1 MAEGSVFNRGSAAQV
16 MAIINRIGDF
26 QDEMTAWRQDLHAHP
41 ELGFEERRTA
51 AFVATKLH
59 EFGLDEVHTGMAK
72 TGVVGV
78 LKAGTGQ
85 GSIGLRADM
94 DALPIQEA
102 TGRSYASTVP
112 GKMHA
117 CGHDGHTTM
126 LLGAARY
133 LAETRNFDGTV
144 YFIFQPAEEM
154 QGGGRVMVEEGLF
167 ERCPTPRVFGL
178 HNWPRMPLGT
188 FGMRAGPM
196 MAAADRVAVRL
207 TGQGGHGAMPHL
219 CRDPM
224 VAGAQI
230 VMALQTVVARNL
242 DPLAQ
247 GVISI
252 TQFHGG
258 DADNVIPQEVT
269 LRGTIRSFT
278 PEVRDLLERRVGEI
292 ARGVAEAHQVHAT
305 LTYTRGYPPTV
316 NSEAE
321 TELAAAAAADVVGE
335 DRVDRAA
342 PPVMGAEDFAYML
355 ERKPGAYIFM
365 GGGEDDAAPML
376 HSPDY
381 DFNDEAL
388 PYGASYWARL
398 VERLLPGSTRA

>member
-1 MAEGSVFNRGSAAQV
+1 

-26 QDEMTAWRQDLHAHP
+26 QDDMTAWRRDLHAHP
-41 ELGFEERRTA
+41 ELGFQERRTS
-51 AFVATKLH
+51 AFVAAKLQ
-59 EFGLDEVHTGMAK
+59 EFGVDEVHAGMAK
-72 TGVVGV
+72 TGVVGG
-78 LKAGTGQ
+78 LKAGAGQ
-85 GSIGLRADM
+85 GSIALRADM

-102 TGRSYASTVP
+102 TGRPYASTVP

-144 YFIFQPAEEM
+144 YFIFQPAEELD
-154 QGGGRVMVEEGLF
+154 GGGRVMVEEGLF
-167 ERCPTPRVFGL
+167 ERFPAPRVFGL
-178 HNWPRMPLGT
+178 HNWPRAPLGT
-188 FGMRAGPM
+188 FGMRPGPI
-196 MAAADRVAVRL
+196 MAAADRVQIRL
-207 TGQGGHGAMPHL
+207 AGQGGHGAMPHL
-219 CRDPM
+219 CRDPV

-242 DPLAQ
+242 DPVAH

-278 PEVRDLLERRVGEI
+278 PEVRDLLERRVGEV
-292 ARGVAEAHQVHAT
+292 ARSVAEAHQVSAT
-305 LTYTRGYPPTV
+305 VTYTRGYPPTV
-316 NSEAE
+316 NAEAE

-335 DRVDRAA
+335 DRVDRAVA
-342 PPVMGAEDFAYML
+342 PVMGAEDFAYML

-365 GGGEDDAAPML
+365 GGGDHDAAPML

>member
-1 MAEGSVFNRGSAAQV
+1 

-26 QDEMTAWRQDLHAHP
+26 QGEMTAWRRDLHAHP
-41 ELGFEERRTA
+41 ELGFEEVRTS
-51 AFVATKLH
+51 AFVADKLRS
-59 EFGLDEVHTGMAK
+59 FGLDEVHTGLAK

-78 LKAGTGQ
+78 LRAGTGRD
-85 GSIGLRADM
+85 SIGLRADM
-94 DALPIQEA
+94 DALPIQEPA
-102 TGRSYASTVP
+102 ERPYSSTKP

-126 LLGAARY
+126 LLGAAKY

-144 YFIFQPAEEM
+144 YLIFQPAEEM

-167 ERCPTPRVFGL
+167 ERYPTARVFGL

-188 FGMRAGPM
+188 FGMRAGPI
-196 MAAADRVAVRL
+196 MAATDRLEIRL

-219 CRDPM
+219 CRDPV

-230 VMALQTVVARNL
+230 VMALQTVISRNV
-242 DPLAQ
+242 DPVAQ

-258 DADNVIPQEVT
+258 DADNVIPQEVM
-269 LRGTIRSFT
+269 LRGTIRSFA
-278 PEVRDLLERRVGEI
+278 PSVRELLERRVRVI
-292 ARGVAEAHQVHAT
+292 ARAVAEAHEVSAAVS
-305 LTYTRGYPPTV
+305 YAPGYPATI
-316 NSEAE
+316 NTEAE
-321 TELAAAAAADVVGE
+321 TQLAAAAAADVVGE
-335 DRVDRAA
+335 DRVDRAVA
-342 PPVMGAEDFAYML
+342 PVMGAEDFAYML
-355 ERKPGAYIFM
+355 ERRPGAYIFM
-365 GGGEDDAAPML
+365 GGGGGAAAPML
-376 HSPDY
+376 HSPAY

-398 VERLLPGSTRA
+398 VEQVLPAG

>member
-1 MAEGSVFNRGSAAQV
+1 
-16 MAIINRIGDF
+16 MAIVNRIGDF
-26 QDEMTAWRQDLHAHP
+26 QDEMTAWRRDLHAHP
-41 ELGFEERRTA
+41 ELGFNERRTS
-51 AFVATKLH
+51 AFVAAKLH
-59 EFGLDEVHTGMAK
+59 EFGFDEVHTGMAK

-78 LKAGTGQ
+78 LKAGGGQ
-85 GSIGLRADM
+85 GSIALRADM
-94 DALPIQEA
+94 DALPIQET
-102 TGRSYASTVP
+102 TGRAYASTVP

-144 YFIFQPAEEM
+144 YFIFQPAEE
-154 QGGGRVMVEEGLF
+154 QDGGGRVMVEEGLF
-167 ERCPTPRVFGL
+167 ERFPAPRVFGL
-178 HNWPRMPLGT
+178 HNWPRAPLGT
-188 FGMRAGPM
+188 FGMRPGPI
-196 MAAADRVAVRL
+196 MAAADRVQIRL

-242 DPLAQ
+242 DPVAQ

-258 DADNVIPQEVT
+258 EADNVIPQEAT
-269 LRGTIRSFT
+269 LRGTIRSFA
-278 PEVRDLLERRVGEI
+278 PDVRDLLERRVGEI
-292 ARGVAEAHQVHAT
+292 ARNVAEAHQVSAAI
-305 LTYTRGYPPTV
+305 TYTHGYPPTV

-335 DRVDRAA
+335 DRVDRAVA
-342 PPVMGAEDFAYML
+342 PVMGAEDFAYML
-355 ERKPGAYIFM
+355 EQKPGAYIFM
-365 GGGEDDAAPML
+365 GVGDDDAAPML

-398 VERLLPGSTRA
+398 VEQQLPSR

>member
-1 MAEGSVFNRGSAAQV
+1 MPTIERIEGFADELT
-16 MAIINRIGDF
+16 AIRRDF
-26 QDEMTAWRQDLHAHP
+26 HAHP
-41 ELGFEERRTA
+41 EIGFEEVRTSGI
-51 AFVATKLH
+51 VAEKLASW
-59 EFGLDEVHTGMAK
+59 GIEVHRGLGG

-78 LKAGTGQ
+78 LKGKGN
-85 GSIGLRADM
+85 GGKRIGLRADM
-94 DALPIQEA
+94 DALPIHEPA
-102 TGRSYASTVP
+102 DRPYASKLP

-126 LLGAARY
+126 LLGAAKY

-144 YFIFQPAEEM
+144 YLIFQPAEEM

-167 ERCPTPRVFGL
+167 ELCPTPRVFGL

-188 FGMRAGPM
+188 FGVRAGPI
-196 MAAADRVAVRL
+196 MAATDRLEIRL

-219 CRDPM
+219 CRDPI

-230 VMALQTVVARNL
+230 VMALQTVVSRNL

-269 LRGTIRSFT
+269 LRGTIRSFA
-278 PEVRDLLERRVGEI
+278 PGVRELLERRVRDI
-292 ARGVAEAHQVHAT
+292 TRAVAEAHEASAAVS
-305 LTYTRGYPPTV
+305 YTPGYPATI
-316 NSEAE
+316 NTEAE
-321 TELAAAAAADVVGE
+321 MQLAAAAAADVVGE
-335 DRVDRAA
+335 DRVDRAVA
-342 PPVMGAEDFAYML
+342 PVMGAEDFAYML

-365 GGGEDDAAPML
+365 GGGGGDAAPML

-398 VERLLPGSTRA
+398 VEQVLPAA

>member
-1 MAEGSVFNRGSAAQV
+1 MV
-16 MAIINRIGDF
+16 IINRIGDF
-26 QDEMTAWRQDLHAHP
+26 QDDMTAWRRDLHAHP
-41 ELGFEERRTA
+41 ELGFEERRTS
-51 AFVATKLH
+51 AFVAAKLQ
-59 EFGLDEVHTGMAK
+59 EFGFDEVHTGMAK

-78 LKAGTGQ
+78 LKAGAGQ

-94 DALPIQEA
+94 DALPIQET
-102 TGRSYASTVP
+102 TGRPYASTVP

-144 YFIFQPAEEM
+144 YFIFQPAEE
-154 QGGGRVMVEEGLF
+154 QDGGGRVMLEEGLF
-167 ERCPTPRVFGL
+167 ERFPAPCVFGL
-178 HNWPRMPLGT
+178 HNWPRAPLGT
-188 FGMRAGPM
+188 FGMRAGPI
-196 MAAADRVAVRL
+196 MAAADRVRIRL
-207 TGQGGHGAMPHL
+207 TGEGGHGAMPHL
-219 CRDPM
+219 SRDPM

-230 VMALQTVVARNL
+230 VMALQTVVSRNL
-242 DPLAQ
+242 DPVAQ

-269 LRGTIRSFT
+269 LRGTIRSFA
-278 PEVRDLLERRVGEI
+278 PEVRDLLERRIREI
-292 ARGVAEAHQVHAT
+292 AQGVAEAHQVSAAV
-305 LTYTRGYPPTV
+305 TYTRGYPPTV

-321 TELAAAAAADVVGE
+321 MELAAAAAAGVVGD
-335 DRVDRAA
+335 DRVDRAVA
-342 PPVMGAEDFAYML
+342 PVMGAEDFAYML

-365 GGGEDDAAPML
+365 GLGEDDAAPML

-398 VERLLPGSTRA
+398 VEQLLPGSRTA

>member
-1 MAEGSVFNRGSAAQV
+1 

-26 QDEMTAWRQDLHAHP
+26 QDDMTAWRRDLHAHP

-51 AFVATKLH
+51 AFVAAKLQ
-59 EFGLDEVHTGMAK
+59 EFGFDEVHTGMAK

-78 LKAGTGQ
+78 LKAGAGQ

-94 DALPIQEA
+94 DALPIQET
-102 TGRSYASTVP
+102 TGRPYASTAA

-144 YFIFQPAEEM
+144 YFIFQPAEE
-154 QGGGRVMVEEGLF
+154 QDGGGRVMIEEGLF
-167 ERCPTPRVFGL
+167 ERFPAPRVFGL
-178 HNWPRMPLGT
+178 HNWPRAPLGT
-188 FGMRAGPM
+188 FGMRAGPI
-196 MAAADRVAVRL
+196 MAAADRVRIHL

-219 CRDPM
+219 SRDPM

-230 VMALQTVVARNL
+230 VMALQTVVSRNL
-242 DPLAQ
+242 DPVAQ

-269 LRGTIRSFT
+269 LRGTIRSFA
-278 PEVRDLLERRVGEI
+278 PEVRDLLERRIREI
-292 ARGVAEAHQVHAT
+292 ARGIAEAHQVSVAV
-305 LTYTRGYPPTV
+305 TYTRGYPPTV

-321 TELAAAAAADVVGE
+321 MELAAAAAAAVVGE
-335 DRVDRAA
+335 DRVDRAVA
-342 PPVMGAEDFAYML
+342 PVMGAEDFAYML

-365 GGGEDDAAPML
+365 GIGHDEAPML

-381 DFNDEAL
+381 DFNDDAL
-388 PYGASYWARL
+388 PYGASYWAKL
-398 VERLLPGSTRA
+398 VEQLLPGSRTA

>member
-1 MAEGSVFNRGSAAQV
+1 

-26 QDEMTAWRQDLHAHP
+26 QDDMTAWRRDMHAHP
-41 ELGFEERRTA
+41 ELGFEERRTS
-51 AFVATKLH
+51 AFVAAKLH
-59 EFGLDEVHTGMAK
+59 EFGFDEVHTCIAK

-78 LKAGTGQ
+78 LKAGASP

-94 DALPIQEA
+94 DALPIQES
-102 TGRSYASTVP
+102 TGRPYASTVP

-144 YFIFQPAEEM
+144 YFIFQPAEE
-154 QGGGRVMVEEGLF
+154 QDGGGRVMVEEGLF
-167 ERCPTPRVFGL
+167 KRFPTPRVFGL
-178 HNWPRMPLGT
+178 HNWPRAALGT
-188 FGMRAGPM
+188 FGMRPGPI
-196 MAAADRVAVRL
+196 MAAADRVQILL

-219 CRDPM
+219 SRDPV

-242 DPLAQ
+242 DPVAQ

-258 DADNVIPQEVT
+258 EADNVIPQEVR
-269 LRGTIRSFT
+269 LRGTIRSFA
-278 PEVRDLLERRVGEI
+278 PEVRDLLERRIGEM
-292 ARGVAEAHQVHAT
+292 ARSIAEAHQVRAAV
-305 LTYTRGYPPTV
+305 TYTRGYPPTV

-321 TELAAAAAADVVGE
+321 IEMAAAAAAEVVGE
-335 DRVDRAA
+335 DRVDRAVA
-342 PPVMGAEDFAYML
+342 PVMGAEDFAYML
-355 ERKPGAYIFM
+355 QQKPGAYIFM
-365 GGGEDDAAPML
+365 GVGDDAAPML

-398 VERLLPGSTRA
+398 VERLLPASTSA